1 MCQKPWL
8 PGSFP
13 KKAARAHQSV
23 LPAGFATS
31 QQPGTP
37 LLGDGELSS
46 AWRTG
51 RVHPSRPT
59 NPPHSSPFHSGRT
72 VPTGRPSTATAG
84 RRARPPRPGGRARRR
99 TPRRDKGKASA
110 APAGLAPSAH
120 ILSLSIWLNRS
131 IKLCPPEARATVT
144 VWAPRH
150 VSAVIRVRV
159 TCLLSVVPAW
169 ATRVVIA
176 AVWLFHFS
184 LGCSVS
190 WAFQCV
196 VRVRLLFWP
205 VWRLRGSY
213 ATTVHCRSVLLWPSA
228 PTCTPFF
235 SAAPPMGSCLLL
247 LTSHKCQNAG
257 PI

>member
-1 MCQKPWL
+1 MPKTLVAWF
-8 PGSFP
+8 FP

-84 RRARPPRPGGRARRR
+84 RRARPPRPGGRAGRR

-120 ILSLSIWLNRS
+120 ISLSISLNQ
-131 IKLCPPEARATVT
+131 LCPPEARATVT

-150 VSAVIRVRV
+150 VS
-159 TCLLSVVPAW
+159 